1 MKLSARNVLKGT
13 VIEVKKGPVSCQVHV
28 DIGGGNRMSSTITTE
43 AADDLGLA
51 PGKEVKVI
59 VKSSEVILGT
69 E

>member
-13 VIEVKKGPVSCQVHV
+13 VTEVKKGTVACLVHV
-28 DIGGGNRMSSTITTE
+28 DIGGGNRMTSTITTE

-51 PGKEVKVI
+51 PGKEVDVI
-59 VKSSEVILGT
+59 VKSSEVILGV